1 MMRVSRYFAAAALAG
16 GLAFTAAAAAQTNDQ
31 DRKDVQ
37 AETKQAEKADKAQA
51 KADKS
56 ENKAVKSKKV
66 KKAAR
71 DQDKA
76 NDEAT
81 KVPPTTTPRQ

>member
-1 MMRVSRYFAAAALAG
+1 MMRISRYVAAAMLAG
-16 GLAFTAAAAAQTNDQ
+16 GLVVTSAAVAQTNEQ

-37 AETKQAEKADKAQA
+37 AQTKQAEKADKAQA

-56 ENKAVKSKKV
+56 AHKAAKSEKM

-76 NDEAT
+76 NKEAS
-81 KVPPTTTPRQ
+81 KVPPTTTPQ